1 MVSERH
7 PTVDVVIVNWNGGY
21 GVIAAARSALRFGA
35 SVTVVDNASVDGSA
49 ERLIDEVPEARIILL
64 DHNAGFAVASN
75 KGAAAGRGEYVFL
88 LNPDAEIVLGATV
101 DVATAF
107 DHDPSVKIVGSKMV
121 DSEDRAAPSVRQF
134 PTLSAL
140 VLYQFKLRR
149 WARRITPLRRYLM
162 VWFPACEP
170 ALVDQVMGASFIMRR
185 SDWDRF
191 GGMDERY
198 FLWFEE
204 VDLSRRIAL
213 AGGRSLYWPSIVVR
227 HVGGASF
234 AMLSR
239 RTRQRIWNVSMLTYA
254 HRHLG
259 RRAEVILRLTAPASL
274 VISTLLDV
282 SSAVFRSLRRRQ
294 ADADQRP
301 SLG

>member
-1 MVSERH
+1 V
-7 PTVDVVIVNWNGGY
+7 
-21 GVIAAARSALRFGA
+21 
-35 SVTVVDNASVDGSA
+35 
-49 ERLIDEVPEARIILL
+49 L

-75 KGAAAGRGEYVFL
+75 KGAAGGGGEFIFL
-88 LNPDAEIVLGATV
+88 LNPDAEIVLGTTI
-101 DVATAF
+101 DVAAAF

-121 DSEDRAAPSVRQF
+121 DKNDRPVPSVRQF

-140 VLYQFKLRR
+140 VLYQFKLRP
-149 WARRITPLRRYLM
+149 WARRFTPLRRYLM
-162 VWFPACEP
+162 VGFPAGAP

-191 GGMDERY
+191 CGLDERF

-239 RTRQRIWNVSMLTYA
+239 RKRQAIWNTSMLTYA
-254 HRHLG
+254 NRHLG
-259 RRAEVILRLTAPASL
+259 RRATMVLSLTAPASL
-274 VISTLLDV
+274 GISILLDV
-282 SSAVFRSLRRRQ
+282 SFGVLRSLRRHR
-294 ADADQRP
+294 ADADRRP
-301 SLG
+301 SHG